1 MTMAQLPMDF
11 ETRANRFLGAMA
23 CVENMLGN
31 TVPGSVLD
39 PESMAY
45 LFNLLAGEA
54 KEVVRPSRLCAND
67 DDDEP

>member
-1 MTMAQLPMDF
+1 MATLPMDY

-31 TVPGSVLD
+31 TVPGAVLD
-39 PESMAY
+39 PEGMAY
-45 LFNLLAGEA
+45 LFNMLAEEA

>member
-1 MTMAQLPMDF
+1 MAGLPLDF
-11 ETRANRFLGAMA
+11 ESRANRFLGAMA
-23 CVENMLGN
+23 CVETMLGH
-31 TVPGSVLD
+31 TVPGSVIE

-45 LFNLLAGEA
+45 LFNLLAQEA